1 MKIFEN
7 IEDVKAIRKK
17 TGLNQI
23 DFWGKV
29 GVTQSGGSRYETGR
43 KMPKPVRELLRLV
56 HIECIDLAKVNKKDM
71 EIAALLKKHHPDL
84 YAELSKQTKSER
96 KNKVKPQP
104 PDARRFF
111 ISEKRKQ
118 CRLKHRTG
126 RRIPPAAPASNRRT
140 TRTRLFTNFIQ
151 FPVYFRIRRH

>member
-17 TGLNQI
+17 TGMNQI

-43 KMPKPVRELLRLV
+43 KMPKPVRELLRLI
-56 HIECIDLAKVNKKDM
+56 HIECLDLAKVNKKDM

-84 YAELSKQTKSER
+84 YAELSKQTKAER
-96 KNKVKPQP
+96 K
-104 PDARRFF
+104 
-111 ISEKRKQ
+111 KQ
-118 CRLKHRTG
+118 G
-126 RRIPPAAPASNRRT
+126 
-140 TRTRLFTNFIQ
+140 
-151 FPVYFRIRRH
+151 

>member
-17 TGLNQI
+17 TGMNQI

-56 HIECIDLAKVNKKDM
+56 HIECLDLAKVNKKDM
-71 EIAALLKKHHPDL
+71 EIAALLKNTIPTCMPNCPNRPRPK
-84 YAELSKQTKSER
+84 E

-111 ISEKRKQ
+111 ISEKCKQ

-140 TRTRLFTNFIQ
+140 ARTCLFTNFIQ